1 MYVQPTAPRDIGGVI
16 DDAIKLYRA
25 SFRSCWPIAL
35 ISSVVTIAA
44 LVYVIARIPL
54 LATLRDPVQVWQ
66 QVRSP
71 SLWGWFP
78 IFSIISIGVFGSM
91 IAAQVSVASGN
102 GPMSLGQALRAG
114 FGRLHWL
121 LLGVL
126 FVVLYAAAVV
136 ISALPI
142 GLLLRF
148 VLVMTWLIYGIF
160 LWGMLQLWIVA
171 LYAEE
176 ASTLEAMRSSW
187 ALIRGHWWRTNI
199 IITVGIIIVVII
211 SLLFSFVSGLALL
224 MFPLDP
230 VSMLLRTQ
238 IVAAVERVVIM
249 PMLPALLVAMYYD
262 CKIRRG
268 GADLAARTKSLQPS

>member
-1 MYVQPTAPRDIGGVI
+1 MYVQPSAPRDIGGVI

-35 ISSVVTIAA
+35 ISTAVTIAA
-44 LVYVIARIPL
+44 VIYFVARIPM

-66 QVRSP
+66 QFRSP

-78 IFSIISIGVFGSM
+78 IFSIISLAVFAAV
-91 IAAQVSVASGN
+91 IAAQVSVASGK
-102 GPMSLGQALRAG
+102 GPMSLGQALAAG

-121 LLGVL
+121 LLGMLLVL
-126 FVVLYAAAVV
+126 LYTAAVL
-136 ISALPI
+136 ISVLPI
-142 GLLLRF
+142 GVLLRIVV
-148 VLVMTWLIYGIF
+148 VLAWLVYGIF

-171 LYAEE
+171 LYAED

-187 ALIRGHWWRTNI
+187 TLIRGHWWRTSI
-199 IITVGIIIVVII
+199 IVTVGIIIVIVLTIV
-211 SLLFSFVSGLALL
+211 FSVLSGLAMV
-224 MFPLDP
+224 MFPADP

-238 IVAAVERVVIM
+238 IVAALERVFIM

-262 CKIRRG
+262 YKIRRE
-268 GADLAARTKSLQPS
+268 GADLAARTKSLQPA

>member
-35 ISSVVTIAA
+35 ISTVVTIAA

-78 IFSIISIGVFGSM
+78 LFSIISIAVFGSV
-91 IAAQVSVASGN
+91 IAAQVSVASGH
-102 GPMSLGQALRAG
+102 GPMRLGQALGAG

-126 FVVLYAAAVV
+126 LVLLYAAAVL

-148 VLVMTWLIYGIF
+148 LLVMTWLIYGIF

-171 LYAEE
+171 LYAED

-187 ALIRGHWWRTNI
+187 ALIRGHWWRTSI
-199 IITVGIIIVVII
+199 IVTVGLIIVIII
-211 SLLFSFVSGLALL
+211 SLVFSFVSGLAMV
-224 MFPLDP
+224 MFPVDP

-238 IVAAVERVVIM
+238 IVAAVERVFVM

-262 CKIRRG
+262 YKIRRE
-268 GADLAARTKSLQPS
+268 GADLAARTRSLHPA